1 MQAIIIRAL
10 CFLAMVLIAFFLKS
24 IKLLSKEDGYALSH
38 VIMNLTLPCAII
50 TSFASID
57 LSGYMLI
64 FILFGLLANFILLM
78 IAYLISRK
86 KDREDIIYYILSTP
100 AYNIGNFTLPFAS
113 AMLGP
118 LGAVTTCLF
127 DCGNAVQCV
136 GVDYTV
142 AKAMIGEEKGKNHI
156 LNIFKPLIKVP
167 TFVIYVIFITL
178 AFVHFP
184 FPSVLF
190 DFTSLVAE
198 ANAPAAIIML
208 GLMLELNFDKKS
220 IRKCLEVLGVRYIV
234 SLLFSLFFWF
244 VLDVPYEVKKAATI
258 VMWSPISTAAPAFT
272 LQLKGNTSLAGMVNS
287 ISLILSLVIIPVLV
301 ILL

>member
-10 CFLAMVLIAFFLKS
+10 CFLAMVLISFSLK
-24 IKLLSKEDGYALSH
+24 KVRLLSKEDGYALSR

-50 TSFASID
+50 TSFSSID

-64 FILFGLLANFILLM
+64 FILFGLLANLMLLL
-78 IAYLISRK
+78 IAYIISRK
-86 KDREDIIYYILSTP
+86 KSREDIIYYILAIP

-142 AKAMIGEEKGKNHI
+142 AKAMIGEEQGRRSI
-156 LNIFKPLIKVP
+156 LSIFKPLLKVP
-167 TFVIYVIFITL
+167 TFVIYVIFIVL
-178 AFVHFP
+178 AFIKFP
-184 FPSVLF
+184 LPSVLF
-190 DFTSLVAE
+190 DFTSLVAQ
-198 ANAPAAIIML
+198 ANAPAAMIML
-208 GLMLELNFDKKS
+208 GLMLEIDFDRKS
-220 IRKCLEVLGVRYIV
+220 IRKCLEVLGARYLI
-234 SLLFSLFFWF
+234 SIIFSIFFMLI
-244 VLDVPYEVKKAATI
+244 LDVPYEVKKAATI

-272 LQLKGNTSLAGMVNS
+272 LQLKGNTSLIGMVSS
-287 ISLILSLVIIPVLV
+287 ISLILSLIIIPMLV